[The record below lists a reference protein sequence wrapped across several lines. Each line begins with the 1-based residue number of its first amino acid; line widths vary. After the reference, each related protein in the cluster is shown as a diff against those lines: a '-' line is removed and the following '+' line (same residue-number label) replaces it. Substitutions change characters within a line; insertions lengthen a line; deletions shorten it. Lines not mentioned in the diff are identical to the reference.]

1 MSNTRPVMSS
11 KKKSSRRKG
20 TTRGF
25 KHGSALFEPFIRK
38 AAKKRGFST
47 SRILTTW
54 PEIAGEE
61 VADISRPVKVSYSGL
76 GFGGTLTLLTT
87 GPYAPII
94 EMRKEY
100 LRERVNAVYGYNA
113 IARIK
118 VTQTSA
124 ISFFNGKPTFKN
136 RSENEGES
144 NPDSEIT
151 RESANIV
158 DGIEN
163 DDFRKALETLG
174 RNVLS
179 TSRR

>member
-1 MSNTRPVMSS
+1 MSGKR
-11 KKKSSRRKG
+11 KSSRRKG

-25 KHGSALFEPFIRK
+25 KRGSALFDPFIRK
-38 AAKKRGFST
+38 AAKKRGFAA

-61 VADISRPVKVSYSGL
+61 VASVSRPIKVSYSNL
-76 GFGGTLTLLTT
+76 GVGGTLTLLAA
-87 GPYAPII
+87 GPYAPIV
-94 EMRKEY
+94 EMQKEY
-100 LRERVNAVYGYNA
+100 LRERINAVYGYNA
-113 IARIK
+113 IVRIN

-124 ISFFNGKPTFKN
+124 ISFMNGRPVFKN
-136 RSENEGES
+136 RSES
-144 NPDSEIT
+144 NGQSSPDPSIAL
-151 RESANIV
+151 ESANIV

>member
-1 MSNTRPVMSS
+1 MSG

-20 TTRGF
+20 ATRGF
-25 KHGSALFEPFIRK
+25 KRGSALFDPFIRK
-38 AAKKRGFST
+38 AAKKRGFSI

-61 VADISRPVKVSYSGL
+61 VAGVSRPVKVSYSGL
-76 GFGGTLTLLTT
+76 GVGGTLTLLTT

-113 IARIK
+113 IVRIN

-124 ISFFNGKPTFKN
+124 TSFFNGRPVFKS
-136 RSENEGES
+136 RSESSGES
-144 NPDSEIT
+144 NPDPAIA